1 MRALVLVP
9 VLAAVLALPAA
20 AGAKEITAVTVC
32 GAHRCTRLTDHVSMD
47 AFMHAGG
54 LAEEAPR
61 APQRSYLLRVHVSEP
76 GGGEMHAWSSRWLPD
91 AGVIA
96 SHEDNGA
103 LLFTSVDPALE
114 RVLSRAAH
122 RAGAPR
128 PARRF
133 VRHDPQARVVE
144 VVEPPRA
151 PQPQPATAGAA
162 GDGLPPVAW
171 AGLAVAALALFGGV
185 GVARAR
191 RR

>member
-1 MRALVLVP
+1 MRVFALVAL
-9 VLAAVLALPAA
+9 LAAVLALPAA
-20 AGAKEITAVTVC
+20 AGAKEVTAVTVC
-32 GAHRCTRLTDHVSMD
+32 GAHSCARVTDRATLD

-76 GGGEMHAWSSRWLPD
+76 GGGEMHAWTSRWLPD
-91 AGVIA
+91 AGLIA

-151 PQPQPATAGAA
+151 PQPRAATAGAA
-162 GDGLPPVAW
+162 GDGLPAVAW
-171 AGLAVAALALFGGV
+171 AGIGVVALLGVAVAMRV
-185 GVARAR
+185 R
-191 RR
+191 RRV